1 MKHELKLLIVD
12 DHPVFRR
19 GLRQIIDEHPRYR
32 IVGEASDGAEA
43 LRVASECQPD
53 IVVLDI
59 DMPRLNGLEMARTL
73 HKRKQPVAVI
83 FLTMYKEEDMFNAAM
98 DLGVKAYVLKEN
110 TVEDILSALEKVS
123 RGETF
128 FSQSLSEMGRRR
140 SDRVSQLL
148 LSKPQIEDLTSAE
161 RRILK
166 LIAEDRT
173 SKEIADL
180 LKISAKTVENHRLN
194 ICHKLNLHG
203 SHSLLK
209 FAFDHKS
216 QL

>member
-1 MKHELKLLIVD
+1 MKDEVKLLIVD

-19 GLRQIIDEHPRYR
+19 GLRQVIEENPGFRVI
-32 IVGEASDGAEA
+32 GEASDGEAA
-43 LRVASECQPD
+43 LRLAAELQPE
-53 IVVLDI
+53 IAVVDI
-59 DMPRLNGLEMARTL
+59 DMPRFSGLEMVRAL
-73 HKRKQPVAVI
+73 KNKQAAIAIV

-98 DLGVKAYVLKEN
+98 DLGAKAYVLKEN
-110 TVEDILSALEKVS
+110 AADDILNALETVA

-128 FSQSLSEMGRRR
+128 FSQSVSDMGQRR
-140 SDRVSQLL
+140 SNRVQELL
-148 LSKPQIEDLTSAE
+148 LNKPQIDNLTPAE

-173 SKEIADL
+173 SKEIAGL
-180 LKISAKTVENHRLN
+180 LEISVKTVDNHRLS

>member
-1 MKHELKLLIVD
+1 MKREETLLIVD

-19 GLRQIIDEHPRYR
+19 GLRQIIEENPGFRV
-32 IVGEASDGAEA
+32 VGEASDGGAA
-43 LRVASECQPD
+43 LRLIGELNPGIA
-53 IVVLDI
+53 VVDI
-59 DMPRLNGLEMARTL
+59 DMPRVSGLDMVRALQEGN
-73 HKRKQPVAVI
+73 QSVSIV

-110 TVEDILSALEKVS
+110 AADEILNALDKVAQ
-123 RGETF
+123 GETF
-128 FSQSLSEMGRRR
+128 VSPSMSDMGRRR
-140 SDRVSQLL
+140 SDRVQELL
-148 LSKPQIEDLTSAE
+148 LSKPQIDDLTAAE

-180 LKISAKTVENHRLN
+180 LHISSRTVENHRLN

-216 QL
+216 HL

>member
-1 MKHELKLLIVD
+1 MKREVRLLIVD

-19 GLRQIIDEHPRYR
+19 GLREIIGEDPGFR
-32 IVGEASDGAEA
+32 IVGEASDGDTGLRLAAE
-43 LRVASECQPD
+43 LKPD
-53 IVVLDI
+53 IAVVDI
-59 DMPRLNGLEMARTL
+59 DMPRLNGLEMVRAL
-73 HKRKQPVAVI
+73 QKANLPVTVI
-83 FLTMYKEEDMFNAAM
+83 FLTMYKEEDMFFAAM
-98 DLGVKAYVLKEN
+98 DLGVKAYILKEN
-110 TVEDILSALEKVS
+110 AVDDILTALEKVS

-128 FSQSLSEMGRRR
+128 VSASLSEMGRRR
-140 SDRVSQLL
+140 SSRVQELL

-173 SKEIADL
+173 SKEIADFL
-180 LKISAKTVENHRLN
+180 QISIKTVENHRLS

-216 QL
+216 HL

>member
-1 MKHELKLLIVD
+1 MEPEIKLLIVD

-19 GLRQIIDEHPRYR
+19 GLQEIIEENPDYC
-32 IVGEASDGAEA
+32 IVGDASDGEKA
-43 LRVASECQPD
+43 LQLAGELKPD
-53 IVVLDI
+53 IVIVDI
-59 DMPRLNGLEMARTL
+59 DMPRLNGLEVMRALQKSRS
-73 HKRKQPVAVI
+73 PAIVMV
-83 FLTMYKEEDMFNAAM
+83 LTMYKEEDMFNAAM

-110 TVEDILSALEKVS
+110 AADEILTALDKVLCN
-123 RGETF
+123 ETF
-128 FSQSLSEMGRRR
+128 ISPSLSSIGRRR
-140 SDRVSQLL
+140 NDRVQELL
-148 LSKPQIEDLTSAE
+148 LSKPQIDDLTFAE
-161 RRILK
+161 QRILK

-180 LKISAKTVENHRLN
+180 LQISVKTVDNHRQS

-216 QL
+216 HL

>member
-1 MKHELKLLIVD
+1 MQREVTLLIVD

-19 GLRQIIDEHPRYR
+19 GLRQIIEEHPMFE
-32 IVGEASDGAEA
+32 IVGEASDGQTGLRLAAE
-43 LRVASECQPD
+43 LKPD
-53 IVVLDI
+53 IAVLDI
-59 DMPRLNGLEMARTL
+59 DMPRLSGLEMARMLQKMKPPT
-73 HKRKQPVAVI
+73 KVV

-98 DLGVKAYVLKEN
+98 DLGVSAYVLKEN
-110 TVEDILSALEKVS
+110 AVDDILEALEKVA
-123 RGETF
+123 RDETF
-128 FSQSLSEMGRRR
+128 VSQSMSEIGKRR
-140 SDRVSQLL
+140 SVRVQALL

-180 LKISAKTVENHRLN
+180 LQISVKTVDNHRLN
-194 ICHKLNLHG
+194 ICHKLGLYG

-216 QL
+216 HL

>member
-1 MKHELKLLIVD
+1 MKREVTLVIAD

-19 GLRQIIDEHPRYR
+19 GLRDIIEENEGFQV
-32 IVGEASDGAEA
+32 VGEASDGDEA
-43 LRVASECQPD
+43 LRLIAEQNPD
-53 IVVLDI
+53 IAVLDI
-59 DMPRLNGLEMARTL
+59 DMPRVSGLEAVRAL
-73 HKRKQPVAVI
+73 QNKPQPVAVV
-83 FLTMYKEEDMFNAAM
+83 FLTMYRDEHMFNAAM

-110 TVEDILSALEKVS
+110 AANEIVSALKSVAQGGAFVS
-123 RGETF
+123 P
-128 FSQSLSEMGRRR
+128 SMSVMGTRR
-140 SDRVSQLL
+140 SDRVQELL
-148 LSKPQIEDLTSAE
+148 LSKPQIDDLTPAE

-180 LKISAKTVENHRLN
+180 LQISIKTVENHRFN
-194 ICHKLNLHG
+194 ICQKLKLYG

-216 QL
+216 HL